1 MVRLA
6 PTTGCLL
13 IAANAAGPVP
23 QLQVQQLAGNSSGG
37 AGGGGY
43 QNGGGAYNDNAA
55 YQHDGQRRQMENA
68 SRPENLPPNQG
79 GNTLDLVFP
88 ESRHRKHN
96 LNAQKECNSALAA

>member
-68 SRPENLPPNQG
+68 SRPEAV
-79 GNTLDLVFP
+79 NTLDLVFP
-88 ESRHRKHN
+88 ESRYRKHN